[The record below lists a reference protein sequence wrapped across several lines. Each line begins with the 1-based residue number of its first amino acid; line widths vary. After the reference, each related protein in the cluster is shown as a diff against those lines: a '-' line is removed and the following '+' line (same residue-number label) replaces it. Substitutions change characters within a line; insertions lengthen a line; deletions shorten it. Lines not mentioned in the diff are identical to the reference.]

1 MLYPTHKANG
11 KLLLTAEYFV
21 LDGANAIALPT
32 KFGQSLQVEINSQ
45 SSPFIH
51 WISLDALQNSWLDI
65 SLDLNLSANSSDEI
79 SCRLI
84 DVLKVCIELNP
95 VKLDLTKS
103 YVFTTQIDFDRSWGL
118 GTSSTLIRLLAD
130 FFEINPYILLERTFG
145 GSGYDIACSNMHGPI
160 VYNNR
165 NPYNPEIVRIH
176 LNKSYFDAVF
186 FVYLGNK
193 QHSRDG
199 MKHYRSLIMD
209 KLTIIQDIEDIN
221 RQILQSEKLSE
232 FEKAIEEHE
241 RIISSNLQIPRLS
254 ETLFR
259 DYWGSVKSLGA
270 WGGDFVLM
278 TNDRPIDELKQYLKN
293 KHMNVCFPYREIIY

>member
-32 KFGQSLQVEINSQ
+32 KFGQYLQVEINSQ
-45 SSPFIH
+45 SGPFIQ
-51 WISLDALQNSWLDI
+51 WISLDALQNSWLNI
-65 SLDLNLSANSSDEI
+65 HINSNLSADSSDEI
-79 SCRLI
+79 SYRLI
-84 DVLKVCIELNP
+84 DILKVCIDLNP
-95 VKLDLTKS
+95 CKLDLTES
-103 YVFTTQIDFDRSWGL
+103 YIFTTQIDFDRSWGL

-130 FFEINPYILLERTFG
+130 FFEINPYILLEKTFG
-145 GSGYDIACSNMHGPI
+145 GSGYDIACANMHGPLL
-160 VYNNR
+160 YNNKT
-165 NPYNPEIVRIH
+165 PYNPEIVPIH
-176 LNKSYFDAVF
+176 LNKTYFDAVF

-193 QHSRDG
+193 QNSRDG
-199 MKHYRSLIMD
+199 MKHYRSLNLD

-221 RQILQSEKLSE
+221 NQILQSEKLVE

-254 ETLFR
+254 ETLFK

-278 TNDRPIDELKQYLKN
+278 TNDRPVEEFIQYLKN
-293 KHMNVCFPYREIIY
+293 KHMNVYFPFREIIN